1 MDPDPASSPSA
12 PPRTAFGRL
21 GLHPAILATAS
32 THLVVDSYA
41 NIYAP
46 LLPLLIPRLGLSLTM
61 AGALAMALQM
71 ASSLSQLAFGTVA
84 DRWRPRVLLLAGPVV
99 CVIVMSALG
108 VAWSPLVLA
117 IVLVVGG
124 LGNAAF
130 HPPAAALVYRVSD
143 HRKGLAMSVHIT
155 GGSIGQSLAPVI
167 FVPAIA
173 VLGLHWS
180 WLVALPGLAALA
192 FTLRMLPPIAPVP
205 HADRQPFSALKPY
218 AKPLGVLFTVIV
230 LRTMTASA
238 FATFMPVTLTSQGM
252 SLAEASFA
260 VSTYLFCSS
269 IGSFVGGPLADRF
282 GPKRVI
288 LLSLV
293 VAVPFLAVA
302 PFLTGWKLATLA
314 AVGGL
319 LLQST
324 LPVNVTYGQQIAP
337 VSAATVSSLMMGFAW
352 GTGSLMAPVVGLMAD
367 RVGLSTALLTV
378 SAAPL
383 LAAALASTLPSPA
396 GLEGPKGAGTGAR

>member
-1 MDPDPASSPSA
+1 M
-12 PPRTAFGRL
+12 
-21 GLHPAILATAS
+21 
-32 THLVVDSYA
+32 VVDSYA
-41 NIYAP
+41 TIYAP
-46 LLPLLIPRLGLSLTM
+46 LLPLLIPRLGLSLAM
-61 AGALAMALQM
+61 AGVLAMALQI
-71 ASSLSQLAFGTVA
+71 ASSVSQLAFGTIA
-84 DRWRPRVLLLAGPVV
+84 DRWRPRALLLAGPLV
-99 CVIVMSALG
+99 CVIVMSVIG
-108 VAWSPLVLA
+108 VAWSPLVLTM
-117 IVLVVGG
+117 VLIVGG

-155 GGSIGQSLAPVI
+155 GGSIGQSLAPII

-173 VLGLHWS
+173 VLGLRWS
-180 WLVALPGLAALA
+180 WLVALPGLVALA
-192 FTLRMLPPIAPVP
+192 FTLRMLPPIAPVAR
-205 HADRQPFSALKPY
+205 ADRQPFSALAPY
-218 AKPLGVLFTVIV
+218 AKPLGVLFAVIV

-238 FATFMPVTLTSQGM
+238 FAIFMPVTLTRQGM
-252 SLAEASFA
+252 SLSEASVA
-260 VSTYLFCSS
+260 VSVYLFCSS
-269 IGSFVGGPLADRF
+269 IGSLAGGPLADRF

-288 LLSLV
+288 LLSLL

-352 GTGSLMAPVVGLMAD
+352 GTGSLMAPIVGLMAD
-367 RVGLSTALLTV
+367 RVGLSLALLTV
-378 SAAPL
+378 SAIPL
-383 LAAALASTLPSPA
+383 VAAALASTLPNPT
-396 GLEGPKGAGTGAR
+396 GLRP

>member
-1 MDPDPASSPSA
+1 MDSDSAIASA
-12 PPRTAFGRL
+12 PRKTAFGAL
-21 GLHPAILATAS
+21 ALHPAIVAAAS
-32 THLVVDSYA
+32 THFIVDGYT

-71 ASSLSQLAFGTVA
+71 ATSVSQLGFGALA
-84 DRWRPRVLLLAGPVV
+84 DRWRPRVLLVAGPLLSVL
-99 CVIVMSALG
+99 VMSVIG
-108 VAWSPLVLA
+108 MTWSPLSLA
-117 IVLVVGG
+117 AVLVIGG
-124 LGNAAF
+124 LGGAAF

-155 GGSIGQSLAPVI
+155 GGSLGQSMAPIV

-173 VLGLHWS
+173 ALGLHWS

-192 FTLRMLPPIAPVP
+192 LTLRLMPPVAPVP

-218 AKPLGVLFTVIV
+218 ARPLALLFLIVV

-238 FATFMPVTLTSQGM
+238 FSTFMPVALTRQGM
-252 SLAEASFA
+252 SVGQASLA
-260 VSTYLFCSS
+260 VSAYLFFSS
-269 IGSFVGGPLADRF
+269 IGGFVGGPLADRF

-288 LLSLV
+288 LLSLI
-293 VAVPFLAVA
+293 AAIPFLAVA
-302 PFLTGWKLATLA
+302 PFLHGWQLAGMA
-314 AVGGL
+314 GFGGL

-324 LPVNVTYGQQIAP
+324 LPVNVTYGQQLAP

-352 GTGSLMAPVVGLMAD
+352 GTGALMAPVVGLMAD
-367 RVGLSTALLTV
+367 RVGLSWALLAMT
-378 SAAPL
+378 AAL
-383 LAAALASTLPSPA
+383 LVAATLAAMLPGRASNLRSA
-396 GLEGPKGAGTGAR
+396 I